1 MKIILI
7 LVLFSPISFTQVTQ
21 QWVQRYDGP
30 ANSEEQASSIAI
42 DSAGNVY
49 VTGRSVGS
57 GTGNDYATI
66 KYNPTGVQ
74 QWVQRYNGPGNNTD
88 AATSIAVDN
97 SGNVYVTGFS
107 VGSGTGNDYATIKY
121 NSAGVEQWVQ
131 RYNGPGNSWDDASSV
146 AIDSAGNVYVTG
158 YSNGG
163 GTGNDYATIKYNS
176 SGVQQWVQRYNG
188 PGNTDDRANSIAVD
202 SEGNVYITGYSVGSG
217 TNFDYATIKY
227 NSSGVQQWVQRYNG
241 PGNHGDQATS
251 IAVDSAGNVY
261 VTGYSNGSGTGNDY
275 ATIKYNSAGVEQ
287 WVQRYNGPGSIDDRA
302 NSIAVDN
309 AGNVYVTGRS
319 RGSGT
324 NDDYATIKYNSSGV
338 QQWVQRYNGP
348 SNTTDAAN
356 SIAVDNAGNVYVTG
370 GSIGSGTQYDYAT
383 IKYNPTGVQQWVQ
396 RYNGPG
402 NLSDAATSIAV
413 DNAGNVYVTGG
424 SDGSITGNLDYA
436 TIKYSQGIAITN
448 PQAGEKWI
456 AGETDTIKW
465 TGGQAGQFLTIEYST
480 DNGQNYD
487 LLVLN
492 TPADSNKFIWD
503 IPKTILSTKVIIKL
517 SDFQTSAV
525 LAESEIF
532 KIKPYVLTRINSTGN
547 YEAYTKFR
555 DPYLFGNDSISVW
568 PFAFWQNFDYTG
580 TDPFTGYNYI
590 LGYPVVFLQAN
601 NSDHPDWISWV
612 RTFGI
617 SACYHN
623 TSFPP
628 VYSPTA
634 TIKWLVASED
644 WGGSCFGISTS
655 NVLLFQ
661 HRTQFLNN
669 YPNFPNVNPILI
681 SPDDSVLTVIN
692 ELYTHQ
698 FGKEHRTYRANI
710 GLTKTANQ
718 TLRDI
723 KNMLIDDD
731 PLVRTL
737 SIVSNDATDPGGHS
751 IMAYKV
757 EQDTTLSNIFY
768 VFTYDNAY
776 PNNLDSAIII
786 IDTLANNNNG
796 TWSPIYGWTNW
807 GGTKWFYLREPAI
820 NYLVNPSLPKQNNSH
835 SPFILGDEE
844 LQIRNTRKASILIT
858 DHIGNSTGWFNGNL
872 IIDIPNSIPDII
884 ENGSSGPPI
893 GYNLPIGAYSIKIS
907 SFNDELSKAGFYT
920 GNKSYSY
927 IRRNAQLTESDKL
940 FFDNGLSFTNS
951 DLTIK
956 EINLF
961 SVLNETSQEKAYFFE
976 KISMHSGDSVKIEYP
991 GDDKIKL
998 ISYGNQKNYKLTVDL
1013 AKQIGFGKFY
1023 NESIQ
1028 LGVNSSHIL
1037 EPNWIDL
1044 TSSQL
1049 TIYIDNGNDG
1059 TIDDT
1064 LYVAN
1069 TVDVKDEGSLLTPNQ
1084 FNLAQNYPNPFNPTT
1099 TIQYSIP
1106 QRSNVTLKVYDILG
1120 NEVATLVNEERARGV
1135 YSVNFDAS
1143 QLASGIYFY
1152 RIQAGSFIETKK
1164 MILIK

>member
-287 WVQRYNGPGSIDDRA
+287 WVQRYNGPGSIGDRA

-480 DNGQNYD
+480 DNGQNYN

-503 IPKTILSTKVIIKL
+503 IGKTILSTKVIIKL
-517 SDFQTSAV
+517 SDFQTSTV
-525 LAESEIF
+525 LAESETF
-532 KIKPYVLTRINSTGN
+532 KIKPYVITRLDQNGDYIAYNINTDRWGFSNT
-547 YEAYTKFR
+547 E
-555 DPYLFGNDSISVW
+555 DDVW
-568 PFAFWQNFDYTG
+568 PRYWFQQFNYQG
-580 TDPFTGYNYI
+580 IDPFTNQQFPPYVGFTTAYDSI
-590 LGYPVVFLQAN
+590 
-601 NSDHPDWISWV
+601 HPDWTSWV
-612 RTFGI
+612 NTFGI
-617 SACYHN
+617 NACYVDVN
-623 TSFPP
+623 QAL
-628 VYSPTA
+628 YSPTA
-634 TIKWLVASED
+634 LFRWQKKNSNWN
-644 WGGSCFGISTS
+644 GSCFGIAIS
-655 NVLLFQ
+655 NALAFQ
-661 HRTQFLNN
+661 RKNDFLSR
-669 YPNFPNVNPILI
+669 YPNFPNFPNPINVSSGTTVI
-681 SPDDSVLTVIN
+681 PVIN
-692 ELYTHQ
+692 ELFAHQ
-698 FGKEHRTYRANI
+698 FGNPHVSFRSSV
-710 GLTKTANQ
+710 GLNKTPNQ
-718 TLRDI
+718 TLADL
-723 KNMLIDDD
+723 KQMLREDNVQI
-731 PLVRTL
+731 RTI
-737 SIVSNDATDPGGHS
+737 SFNHNNGSGGHA
-751 IMAYKV
+751 ILGYKV
-757 EQDTTLSNIFY
+757 EQDATFQNEFNVFVYDNSFPDSLSAYIEIDTTLNTWT
-768 VFTYDNAY
+768 TY
-776 PNNLDSAIII
+776 
-786 IDTLANNNNG
+786 
-796 TWSPIYGWTNW
+796 YGWTTW
-807 GGTKWFYLREPAI
+807 GGSKWFYLRDPAE
-820 NYLVNPSLPKQNNSH
+820 NYLINPILPKNDESYQ
-835 SPFILGDEE
+835 SPFILSESS
-844 LQIRNTRKASILIT
+844 LQVFIDDSESIIIT
-858 DHIGNSTGWFNGNL
+858 NSQGNSIGYSNGNL
-872 IIDIPNSIPDII
+872 VYEIPDAYPLIVD
-884 ENGSSGPPI
+884 NGSESAPL
-893 GYNLPIGAYSIKIS
+893 GYELVNENYSITVDNFQNERFGVAF
-907 SFNDELSKAGFYT
+907 FNS
-920 GNKSYSY
+920 NKSYGYDRYDVLSSQTDRLFY
-927 IRRNAQLTESDKL
+927 DGGVSAVNPDQLTK
-940 FFDNGLSFTNS
+940 N
-951 DLTIK
+951 
-956 EINLF
+956 INLTNIINEIVQEKVF
-961 SVLNETSQEKAYFFE
+961 LLNEIELAQN
-976 KISMHSGDSVKIEYP
+976 DSVKIINP
-991 GDDKIKL
+991 DDNSIKL
-998 ISYGNQKNYKLTVDL
+998 ISYGTAKNYQIKLEIVSQL
-1013 AKQIGFGKFY
+1013 GSGRFE
-1023 NESIQ
+1023 NNNIQ
-1028 LGVNSSHIL
+1028 LTQNSTHIL

-1044 TSSQL
+1044 TNSQL
-1049 TIYIDNGNDG
+1049 TIYVDEGNDG

-1069 TVDVKDEGSLLTPNQ
+1069 TVDVEDEGSLLTPNE